1 MDAKKLTPFTS
12 IEEILT
18 YAMNEEQE
26 AYDYYIEASN
36 RTSDPDMKA
45 FLVQLAEMEVDHYKI
60 LKAKLDEFRA
70 NQFSTAG
77 IAASFGSEP
86 SGQ

>member
-12 IEEILT
+12 IEDILT

-36 RTSDPDMKA
+36 RTADPDMKA
-45 FLVQLAEMEVDHYKI
+45 FLVQLAEMEVDHYNI
-60 LKAKLDEFRA
+60 LKTKLDEFRA
-70 NQFSTAG
+70 NQFSAAG
-77 IAASFGSEP
+77 IAASFDTGL
-86 SGQ
+86 SGK